1 MSKAFSLST
10 YPWVYKTKHQGNGI
24 WKDEFEEKPHKT
36 PAEEAALSEDQ
47 LVELLGKRNSF
58 PDLPLVNYTTQYGL
72 GCFEGLKAYPWK
84 DGTLR
89 LFRPDQNVKRM
100 NSSLKGLMMPEIP
113 EEQLLKAI
121 LTIVKRNADLGFAP
135 VYNSVWE
142 KDHFVSASAVYIRPF
157 SYSEPGI
164 GVNLSSYPWIIV
176 VTTPVGAYFDEGN
189 SSAVTSDLI
198 RATPKGTGCLK
209 SNSNYVISA
218 LAKNQAMKEGYM
230 ECVFLDAQ
238 ERKYIEEGSSSNI
251 FFLLKSGVLVTPALG
266 DTILPG
272 VTRKSII
279 TLAQE
284 KGIKVEERRITIDEA
299 MSDSQEAFVSGTAAG
314 ITYLDSLTH
323 QGKKVVFNGGKMG
336 PVAVDLLNLLKGI
349 QYGAIEDT
357 HGWIFKA

>member
-1 MSKAFSLST
+1 MSKTFSLST
-10 YPWVYKTKHQGNGI
+10 YPWVYKAKYQSEGL
-24 WKDEFEEKPHKT
+24 WKEDFEEKPHKT
-36 PAEEAALSEDQ
+36 PAEEAALDEEG
-47 LVELLGKRNSF
+47 LTELLNKRNSF
-58 PDLPLVNYTTQYGL
+58 PDLPLVNYTTQYGF

-89 LFRPDQNVKRM
+89 LFRPDENVRRM
-100 NSSLKGLMMPEIP
+100 NTSLKGLYMPTIP
-113 EEQLLKAI
+113 EDMLLKAI
-121 LTIVKRNADLGFAP
+121 LTIVKKNKDLGFAP
-135 VYNSVWE
+135 LYDPAWE
-142 KDHFVSASAVYIRPF
+142 KNHFVTGSAVYIRPF

-164 GVNLSSYPWIIV
+164 GVNLSYYPWIIV
-176 VTTPVGAYFDEGN
+176 VTTPVGAYFDEGA
-189 SSAVTSDLI
+189 SSAVTTELI

-209 SNSNYVISA
+209 TNSNYVISA
-218 LAKNQAMKEGYM
+218 LAKDQAIRQGYM
-230 ECVFLDAQ
+230 ECVFLDAI
-238 ERKYIEEGSSSNI
+238 ERKYVEEGSSSNI

-299 MSDSQEAFVSGTAAG
+299 LSDSAEAFVSGTAAG

-323 QGKKVVFNGGKMG
+323 QGKKVVFNNGKMG
-336 PVAVDLLNLLKGI
+336 PVAQDLLNQLKGI